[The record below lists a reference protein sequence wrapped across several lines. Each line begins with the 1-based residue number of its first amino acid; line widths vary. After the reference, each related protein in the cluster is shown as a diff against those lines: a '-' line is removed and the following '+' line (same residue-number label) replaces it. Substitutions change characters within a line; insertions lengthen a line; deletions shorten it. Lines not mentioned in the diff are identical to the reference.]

1 MRLSA
6 AVGIAL
12 GALALLTPPLDGEAA
27 EARSKVIL
35 DGQPVAVHF
44 NDGDS
49 FRVVSG
55 SGNGTKARL
64 MGFNTLESY
73 GPVHQW
79 GTWTA
84 KEMYV
89 LAKMAT
95 LNARRGVWECTN
107 TGETDTYNR
116 ALIHCPGLAEDQIR
130 KGLAHV
136 MSVTD
141 DPGAAHLIEA
151 QKEAIAARRGI
162 WAHGVPDFVLTSL
175 HSADESVGRAARE
188 RNYNRLVSSVDGH
201 SVKWLHQDD
210 YAECDRACHRV
221 YQVDEARV
229 AAVAEQLRADANV
242 SAAVAGLSPEQL
254 KAVVREFARFR
265 HVGRAVPSDQRAA
278 LGQHLL
284 QLARSGGL
292 GADTQ
297 GSEASCMIHVPFKR
311 RYGGGKAEC
320 LK

>member
-1 MRLSA
+1 M
-6 AVGIAL
+6 
-12 GALALLTPPLDGEAA
+12 TPPRLVEAA

-35 DGQPVAVHF
+35 DGQVVAVHF

-55 SGNGTKARL
+55 PGNGTKARL

-95 LNARRGVWECTN
+95 LNARRGVWECRN
-107 TGETDTYNR
+107 TGEADTYNR

-141 DPGAAHLIEA
+141 DPGDARLIEA

-162 WAHGVPDFVLTSL
+162 WAHGVPEYVLTSL
-175 HSADESVGRAARE
+175 HSADEAVGKKDRA
-188 RNYNRLVSSVDGH
+188 RNYNRLVSSADGH
-201 SVKWLHQDD
+201 SVKWKHQDI
-210 YAECDRACHRV
+210 YRECARACHRV
-221 YQVDEARV
+221 YQVDEG
-229 AAVAEQLRADANV
+229 AVDTVTQQVRADARV
-242 SAAVAGLSPEQL
+242 SAMITGLDDAKLRAVI
-254 KAVVREFARFR
+254 RDFARFR
-265 HVGRAVPSDQRAA
+265 HVNRLVPYDQRDALKDHLTREYAA
-278 LGQHLL
+278 KG
-284 QLARSGGL
+284 SF
-292 GADTQ
+292 GADAQ
-297 GSEASCMIHVPFKR
+297 GSEAACMIHVPFKR